1 MNTRLLEDSIKI
13 NKENINTNTININN
27 LENTKADKVHTHA
40 ITDVEGLED
49 ALDNAQIDLTPV
61 YTAIDSLKALM

>member
-1 MNTRLLEDSIKI
+1 MNIKLLEDSIKI
-13 NKENINTNTININN
+13 NKANITTNTENISN
-27 LENTKADKVHTHA
+27 LEANKADKVHTHA

-49 ALDNAQIDLTPV
+49 ALDNAQVDLTPV